1 MFPAA
6 SIARTS
12 KTCAPS
18 ESNVYV
24 AGEEQ
29 AAKLPAPS
37 LHSNVEPDS
46 LEVKL
51 NVADVEF
58 VGSAG
63 AEPIVVFGAVVSI
76 VQVSAAGEASRLPAG
91 STARTWNVW
100 LPSVRPL

>member
-1 MFPAA
+1 
-6 SIARTS
+6 
-12 KTCAPS
+12 
-18 ESNVYV
+18 VYD

-29 AAKLPAPS
+29 VPKVPAPS
-37 LHSNVEPDS
+37 LHSNVEPVS

-76 VQVSAAGEASRLPAG
+76 VHVFVAGDASALPAW

-100 LPSVRPL
+100 LPSARPL